1 MQREFTE
8 VLYELFVRQNLSLSH
23 SLLIM
28 SRKPKKDRVKFAAE
42 SIYSALENGSVFS
55 SALKT
60 CEYVRFNDVYI
71 SFILLAEARA
81 RDECISIIVTIINDD
96 KICVT

>member
-28 SRKPKKDRVKFAAE
+28 SRKPKKDRVKLAAE
-42 SIYSALENGSVFS
+42 TIYSALERGSDFS
-55 SALKT
+55 SA
-60 CEYVRFNDVYI
+60 
-71 SFILLAEARA
+71 
-81 RDECISIIVTIINDD
+81 
-96 KICVT
+96 

>member
-28 SRKPKKDRVKFAAE
+28 SRKPKKDRVKLAAE

-71 SFILLAEARA
+71 SFILLAEKNGDLKSTVSYLKEKLVR
-81 RDECISIIVTIINDD
+81 
-96 KICVT
+96 